1 MRRLFIY
8 IVALLA
14 LSVSCQ
20 MLDLPE
26 EVIPTEKP
34 TCTIGSKATI
44 TFSTAGLMNAETK
57 AIIDPS
63 KDVETLHLILFDENG
78 MYVEMCEAS
87 KLGSSDHDDHEGGR
101 HYTVTLTLTDQ
112 PRIIHFVANCPVEQV
127 KYGHEISIIGN
138 MYVDKNDQ
146 LEHTTQYETSYWARI
161 EVPHILVKETEETLE
176 DGTKKTVVS
185 LTDDIV
191 YKFNHVPLLRNF
203 AEILVEDKTDKTDN
217 TFKFEGYAV
226 YNIIDRGTVA
236 PYNSNTQS
244 FQSFLY
250 HPDPQNSAI
259 SSYSYPQLTGLGY
272 EGHALSTSK
281 LITDLARNDD
291 NTVKVFASGEP
302 FYVFER
308 KVSVMTDEEDKW
320 IESPPHII
328 IKGKYNN
335 GQPVTDDS
343 PTYYYKMDLVYTEKD
358 ALGHEDIKYY
368 NILRNFMYKFYI
380 TAVHDE
386 GYLTL
391 DEAKAGASGNN
402 LSGSTSASK
411 LTNVSDNEGRLWVS
425 YTDTTLVT
433 KNAVKLKYKYIPN
446 YFNAEDAATYQKI
459 DNSRVRFENVQG
471 NVISNIEVEN
481 ADIIG
486 NGPWAG
492 YREVIVHINDADLDH
507 IIYQQTLSLKTDNAH
522 LNREVRYTLRDKL
535 TMEVECTPKVAG
547 SMMQPVTVDVKL
559 PLGMTDDMF
568 PLTLGIETFDR
579 TLSPDAKNNEN
590 PIPVTPGP
598 SIIDVDGRRGELSY
612 YYTVTIPTLAAYQG
626 LPSAGDWKVYS
637 TYWLTNKADNAST
650 VYVDNKYFNQGSDNW
665 ENYRY
670 TFSNLSCTASEVGI
684 NKSVSISF
692 NMDTDDANYRRAVT
706 VSLEGMTYNGATTF
720 EYMPNTRNVT
730 INGLKTTTEQDKVS
744 FTLDANEYAIAS
756 VEGAR
761 QTYKFNGA
769 YVGNVTRFGLE
780 AGIEADFQF
789 DIPADSYYDGMIV
802 YVTLDRLVP
811 ADDEENLEYD
821 LTQRAVGERY
831 LYRVPGSGRQTIRLA
846 TAEALEGDCTVTLE
860 AQYFYTEVV
869 TVPQVDRVFEFGDVT
884 ATPKQI
890 TSSSTVTISFKIP
903 ADAWAAGQNTMPVN
917 VTLDRLEPADDKL
930 TGSNGNYVYNV
941 TKSYN
946 NSYSFTVRP
955 TENTAGDCKVTLNAA
970 GFIEEPIDINQTR
983 DLRQV
988 LSWNW
993 NNGTNNFSVSGAN
1006 GSGVNNGAFYVTNNS
1021 RRTNDYDV
1029 QVYYDVPQAD
1039 RFVVGRTYRLVM
1051 KIRGTSNN
1059 SNNTIYPI
1067 LQRNADPWQWVV
1079 DFKELK
1085 VPTSNNTYTEIIL
1098 EGVCTGEADNN
1109 ARRLQF
1115 NIGHYQGTLYFDELT
1130 LYYYE

>member
-1 MRRLFIY
+1 ML
-8 IVALLA
+8 ALTA

-20 MLDLPE
+20 RLDLPE
-26 EVIPTEKP
+26 EVLPTEKP
-34 TCTIGSKATI
+34 TCAIGSKATI

-63 KDVETLHLILFDENG
+63 VDVETLHLILFDENG
-78 MYVEMCEAS
+78 MYVETCEAT

-203 AEILVEDKTDKTDN
+203 AEIRVEDKTDD

-308 KVSVMTDEEDKW
+308 KISVMTDEEDKW

-358 ALGHEDIKYY
+358 ALGHEDIKHY

-380 TAVHDE
+380 TDVHDE

-471 NVISNIEVEN
+471 DVISNIEVEN

-522 LNREVRYTLRDKL
+522 LNRKVRYTLRDKL

-568 PLTLGIETFDR
+568 PLALNIETFDR
-579 TLSPDAKNNEN
+579 TLSPDAKNNES

-598 SIIDVDGRRGELSY
+598 SIIDLDGRRGEQSY

-626 LPSAGDWKVYS
+626 LTSAGDWKVYS
-637 TYWLTNKADNAST
+637 TNWLTNKADNAST
-650 VYVDNKYFNQGSDNW
+650 VYVDNKYFSQNSDSW

-670 TFSNLSCTASEVGI
+670 TFSNLSCSTSEVGVGK
-684 NKSVSISF
+684 NVSISF
-692 NMDTDDANYRRAVT
+692 SMDTDDAGYQREVA
-706 VSLEGMTYNGATTF
+706 VSLVGMTYNGATSFKYT
-720 EYMPNTRNVT
+720 PNTRNVT
-730 INGLKTTTEQDKVS
+730 LNGLKTTTDLDQVS
-744 FTLDANEYAIAS
+744 FTVDAGEYNIAS
-756 VEGAR
+756 AEGAR

-769 YVGNVTRFGLE
+769 YVGNVTRFEQE

-789 DIPADSYYDGMIV
+789 DIPADSYYDGMAV
-802 YVTLDRLVP
+802 YVTLNRLVP
-811 ADDEENLEYD
+811 ADDEDNLEYVIE
-821 LTQRAVGERY
+821 RAVGDKY
-831 LYRVPGSGRQTIRLA
+831 MYRVPASGKQTIRLA

-860 AQYFYTEVV
+860 AQYFDTEVV
-869 TVPQVDRVFEFGDVT
+869 TVPQMDRVPGQFTNVEFN
-884 ATPKQI
+884 KQ
-890 TSSSTVTISFKIP
+890 TIRARVGEEVELSFTI
-903 ADAWAAGQNTMPVN
+903 DQNSYYSGMVVN
-917 VTLDRLEPADDKL
+917 LHLTRLEPVNGSYTYTPAQAGTYTIKL
-930 TGSNGNYVYNV
+930 MTTDANEGPCTAQLKAEGMLDSSVETV
-941 TKSYN
+941 EQIAETEPQLTVIWEN
-946 NSYSFTVRP
+946 NN
-955 TENTAGDCKVTLNAA
+955 NT
-970 GFIEEPIDINQTR
+970 
-983 DLRQV
+983 QV
-988 LSWNW
+988 NW
-993 NNGTNNFSVSGAN
+993 NSVYRFGLDGRDGGNECIETFPSDIWNVIKNGTFYLLAEGTNPTLRITDGWWSTNISAN
-1006 GSGVNNGAFYVTNNS
+1006 PPITWIGDNRFYIEINLSDENLRDTIDEKHLLF
-1021 RRTNDYDV
+1021 T
-1029 QVYYDVPQAD
+1029 
-1039 RFVVGRTYRLVM
+1039 GTGYR
-1051 KIRGTSNN
+1051 
-1059 SNNTIYPI
+1059 P
-1067 LQRNADPWQWVV
+1067 LQ
-1079 DFKELK
+1079 
-1085 VPTSNNTYTEIIL
+1085 
-1098 EGVCTGEADNN
+1098 
-1109 ARRLQF
+1109 
-1115 NIGHYQGTLYFDELT
+1115 
-1130 LYYYE
+1130 LYYYK